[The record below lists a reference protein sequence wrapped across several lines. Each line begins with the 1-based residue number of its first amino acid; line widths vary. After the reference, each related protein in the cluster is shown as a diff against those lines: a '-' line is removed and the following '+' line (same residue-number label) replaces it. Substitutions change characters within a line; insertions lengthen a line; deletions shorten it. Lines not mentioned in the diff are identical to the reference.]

1 MSGSAPGRNLWIPW
15 TLFGVFMAFV
25 AMAVVLSV
33 VAIRSDPGLVAG
45 SPAMRVAGA
54 HVMSTALAPALNLRV
69 VRRQGADVEVEARML
84 RPDGKAGLAGA
95 VQARLQ
101 RPTDASADQ
110 AVTFTEAADGTW
122 RAIVRLP
129 GPGAWDVAVQA
140 RDTEGGTA
148 SASLRL

>member
-1 MSGSAPGRNLWIPW
+1 MFG
-15 TLFGVFMAFV
+15 LFVTFN
-25 AMAVVLSV
+25 AMAAVLAV
-33 VAIRSDPGLVAG
+33 VAVRSDPGLVAG

-69 VRRQGADVEVEARML
+69 VRRGDGGIEVEARLL
-84 RPDGKAGLAGA
+84 RPDGTMGLAET

-101 RPTDASADQ
+101 RPTDALSDQ
-110 AVTFTEAADGTW
+110 AVPFTRSADGTW
-122 RAIVRLP
+122 RSLVRLP

-140 RDTEGGTA
+140 RDAEGGTA